1 MVGIFVAVALLGAGG
16 YLVANYYIKKYGT
29 PPKKPVFAEEYST
42 PFAAMQTRAPNP
54 PKPSVTPNPK
64 PGAAIAPGAPK
75 APTASPSPTPSEPP
89 KGDLAKVVWP
99 QGLLLRDQPGY
110 ESGQSGGVDF
120 NTQVYI
126 LETSPDQVW
135 QKVQVRGKSLQGW
148 VKAGNLEK
156 IDANTPEVAAPNP
169 AAPAPDAPA
178 PDAPAPEAPAPDAP
192 TAPEPPP
199 EPPQ

>member
-1 MVGIFVAVALLGAGG
+1 MRMSGCLRVMVGIFVAVALLGAGG
-16 YLVANYYIKKYGT
+16 YVIANYYIQKYGT

-54 PKPSVTPNPK
+54 PKPTLTPK
-64 PGAAIAPGAPK
+64 PGATIAPAPK
-75 APTASPSPTPSEPP
+75 TNSPSPTPTPSESPQ
-89 KGDLAKVVWP
+89 GDLAKVVWP
-99 QGLLLRDQPGY
+99 EGLLLRDSPSY
-110 ESGQSGGVDF
+110 ESGKSGGVDF
-120 NTQVYI
+120 NGQVYI

-156 IDANTPEVAAPNP
+156 IDANTPEVT
-169 AAPAPDAPA
+169 APAPIDPAAETAPA
-178 PDAPAPEAPAPDAP
+178 PIAPIE
-192 TAPEPPP
+192 P

>member
-1 MVGIFVAVALLGAGG
+1 MRMSGCLRVVVGIFVAVALLGAGG
-16 YLVANYYIKKYGT
+16 YVIANYYIQKYGT

-54 PKPSVTPNPK
+54 PKPSITPK
-64 PGAAIAPGAPK
+64 AGASIAPAAPK
-75 APTASPSPTPSEPP
+75 TPTASPTPTPSEPP

-156 IDANTPEVAAPNP
+156 IDANTPEVAAPDP
-169 AAPAPDAPA
+169 AAPAPAPAPDAPA
-178 PDAPAPEAPAPDAP
+178 PDAPAEPE
-192 TAPEPPP
+192 PP

>member
-1 MVGIFVAVALLGAGG
+1 MRMSGCLRVMVGIFVAVALLGAGG
-16 YLVANYYIKKYGT
+16 YVIANYYVKKYGT

-54 PKPSVTPNPK
+54 PKPTVTP
-64 PGAAIAPGAPK
+64 GAIAPGATKTNAPK
-75 APTASPSPTPSEPP
+75 PTPTPTPSEVP

-126 LETSPDQVW
+126 LETSPDQIW

-156 IDANTPEVAAPNP
+156 IDANTPEVAAPDPN
-169 AAPAPDAPA
+169 APAPDAPA
-178 PDAPAPEAPAPDAP
+178 PDAAAPIE
-192 TAPEPPP
+192 PEPPA
-199 EPPQ
+199 PQ